1 MEVTGRI
8 KLIGHTQDISSS
20 FRKREVVITTEEQ
33 YPQHIMIEFTQD
45 KVSMLDTYQVGEQVK
60 VAINLRGREWQSP
73 QGETRYFNT
82 IQGWRI
88 EHMMPA
94 QQGGNMGQNQQPY
107 MGQQDNMQSQY
118 GNAGMSQQGGFN
130 QNQQQGFAQNTQM
143 QQQGGFNQNQQQDFN
158 QNTQMQ
164 QQGGFN
170 QNQQQ
175 GFAQNTQGQQQ
186 GGFNQNQQQGFNQGQ
201 NNMGQ
206 QFPPASSYQEE
217 DHDDLP
223 F

>member
-8 KLIGHTQDISSS
+8 RLIGHTQDISSS
-20 FRKREVVITTEEQ
+20 FRKREVVVTTSEQ

-45 KVSMLDTYQVGEQVK
+45 RVGLLDSYQVGQEVR
-60 VAINLRGREWQSP
+60 VSINLRGREWQSP

-88 EHMMPA
+88 EPFTQGQEA
-94 QQGGNMGQNQQPY
+94 APQFQQQQSYGG
-107 MGQQDNMQSQY
+107 
-118 GNAGMSQQGGFN
+118 QQGGFN
-130 QNQQQGFAQNTQM
+130 QNQQQGSQFAQPN
-143 QQQGGFNQNQQQDFN
+143 QQGGFNQA
-158 QNTQMQ
+158 Q

-175 GFAQNTQGQQQ
+175 GGGMPQQNFQQGGQQQYNQFAQN
-186 GGFNQNQQQGFNQGQ
+186 
-201 NNMGQ
+201 NNNSGN
-206 QFPPASSYQEE
+206 QFPPASSYNEE
-217 DHDDLP
+217 EHDDLP

>member
-45 KVSMLDTYQVGEQVK
+45 KISLLDAYQVGEQVK

-94 QQGGNMGQNQQPY
+94 QQGGNMGQSQQPY
-107 MGQQDNMQSQY
+107 MGQQENTQSQY
-118 GNAGMSQQGGFN
+118 GNAGMPQQGGFN
-130 QNQQQGFAQNTQM
+130 QNQQQGFAQNTQG
-143 QQQGGFNQNQQQDFN
+143 QQQGGFNQGQQQDFN
-158 QNTQMQ
+158 QNTQAQ

-186 GGFNQNQQQGFNQGQ
+186 GGFNPNQQQGFNQGQ

>member
-8 KLIGHTQDISSS
+8 RLIGQTQDISSS
-20 FRKREVVITTEEQ
+20 FRKREVVVTTSEQ

-45 KVSMLDTYQVGEQVK
+45 RVGLLDSYQVGQEVR
-60 VAINLRGREWQSP
+60 VSINLRGREWQSP

-88 EHMMPA
+88 EPFA
-94 QQGGNMGQNQQPY
+94 QGQEAPQFQQQQSYGG
-107 MGQQDNMQSQY
+107 
-118 GNAGMSQQGGFN
+118 QQGGFN
-130 QNQQQGFAQNTQM
+130 QNQQQGSQFGQTNQFAQPN
-143 QQQGGFNQNQQQDFN
+143 QQGGFNQA
-158 QNTQMQ
+158 Q

-175 GFAQNTQGQQQ
+175 GGGMPQQNFQQGGQQQYNQFAQN
-186 GGFNQNQQQGFNQGQ
+186 
-201 NNMGQ
+201 NNSGN
-206 QFPPASSYQEE
+206 QFPPASSYNEE
-217 DHDDLP
+217 EHDDLP

>member
-8 KLIGHTQDISSS
+8 KLIGHIQDISSS
-20 FRKREVVITTEEQ
+20 FRKREVVVTTEEQ

-45 KVSMLDTYQVGEQVK
+45 KVNLLDSYQVGEQVR
-60 VAINLRGREWQSP
+60 VSINLRGREWQSP
-73 QGETRYFNT
+73 QGEVRYFNT

-118 GNAGMSQQGGFN
+118 GNAGMQQ
-130 QNQQQGFAQNTQM
+130 QANQQQGFAQN
-143 QQQGGFNQNQQQDFN
+143 NQA
-158 QNTQMQ
+158 Q

-175 GFAQNTQGQQQ
+175 GFVQNNQAQQAGGFNQNQQFNQQQGFAQNNQVQQQ
-186 GGFNQNQQQGFNQGQ
+186 GGFNQNQQGFNQGQ
-201 NNMGQ
+201 SNMGQ
-206 QFPPASSYQEE
+206 QFPPASSYMEE

>member
-94 QQGGNMGQNQQPY
+94 QQGGNMGQSQQPY
-107 MGQQDNMQSQY
+107 MGQQENTQSQY
-118 GNAGMSQQGGFN
+118 GNAGMQQQGGFN
-130 QNQQQGFAQNTQM
+130 QNQQQGFAQNNQG
-143 QQQGGFNQNQQQDFN
+143 QQQGGFNQGQQQDFN

-175 GFAQNTQGQQQ
+175 GFTQNTQGQQQ